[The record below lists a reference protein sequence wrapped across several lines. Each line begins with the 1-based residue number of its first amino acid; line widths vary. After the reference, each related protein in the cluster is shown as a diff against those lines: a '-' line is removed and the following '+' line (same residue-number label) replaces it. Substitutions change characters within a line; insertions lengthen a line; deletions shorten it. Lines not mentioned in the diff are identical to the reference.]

1 MSAHEEDFDQ
11 GYAQAWHEAMDM
23 VVAEA
28 QLWENENN
36 KSLRRPSPNGM
47 DEALI
52 GARDEIKAFKER
64 VDQTLRS
71 RGPKP

>member
-1 MSAHEEDFDQ
+1 MSDNDFDL
-11 GYAQAWHEAMDM
+11 GYNQAWHEAMDI

-36 KSLRRPSPNGM
+36 KSLKRIAPNNL
-47 DEALI
+47 DEMLV

-64 VDQTLRS
+64 VDDVLRS
-71 RGPKP
+71 RGPKKD

>member
-1 MSAHEEDFDQ
+1 MISGDEAFDD
-11 GYAQAWHEAMDM
+11 GYAQAWHEAIDM

-36 KSLRRPSPNGM
+36 RSLLKPAPNGI
-47 DEALI
+47 DEMLV

-64 VDQTLRS
+64 VDKILRS
-71 RGPKP
+71 RGPMK